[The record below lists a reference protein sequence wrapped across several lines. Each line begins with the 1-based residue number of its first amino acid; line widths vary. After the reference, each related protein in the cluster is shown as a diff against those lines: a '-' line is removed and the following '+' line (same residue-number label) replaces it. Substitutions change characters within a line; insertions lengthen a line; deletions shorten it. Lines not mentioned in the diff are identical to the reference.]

1 MSDSTNNITELR
13 GELFDTI
20 KLLKAGK
27 LQVDQARAVAE
38 LAGRVIDSARA
49 ETEFVKA
56 FGGRGV
62 MPASGFIGQA
72 RKPDTLDG
80 QARITGPAPSSPT
93 PGAGL
98 PPSGPMGRV

>member
-1 MSDSTNNITELR
+1 MSESTNNITELR

-20 KLLKAGK
+20 KLLKQGK

-38 LAGRVIDSARA
+38 LAGRVIDSAKA

-62 MPASGFIGQA
+62 VPASGFIGHA
-72 RKPDTLDG
+72 PKPDTLDR
-80 QARITGPAPSSPT
+80 QARIIGPEPT
-93 PGAGL
+93 TPQPGAGL
-98 PPSGPMGRV
+98 PPSGPRGAL